1 MNTPLNKR
9 ILSNWPAWHQQP
21 FRLTCNEINNPHHIL
36 KEFFTWYTLSDI
48 RLCLKEWLTDALR
61 AEDVEAL
68 EYVTLH
74 DNIEK
79 LIEAAWV
86 ILGNESVEAID
97 TEDDTKTETPIIP
110 PTHEVVQPEA
120 DPLERIIDII
130 VKVTEAEK
138 IFLLDARGNDNTGH
152 ASQYDLLI
160 LLPGK
165 SQQPHKEL
173 QEAIESACKDIADVM
188 INFSNAVEIYRLI
201 KEGHIFFSMVC
212 TTDNLVHDDGRVP
225 LPVPTITDLSAIKTK
240 AQEDFNKTYRIAQLF
255 YEGAGYF
262 YLKQDKSLTAFMLQ
276 QATEHCLRAIL
287 YALTGHNYV
296 THNLQRLLRFTRQ
309 CAPELQ
315 EIFHSGP
322 GGNKNLL
329 HLLYKAYVHARYKDD
344 FQIEHNQLQ
353 ILFRLIQKLHDKT
366 TQVFQEKMDSLTNKF
381 TQHD

>member
-86 ILGNESVEAID
+86 ILGNESVEVID

-110 PTHEVVQPEA
+110 ITHEVLQPEA

-138 IFLLDARGNDNTGH
+138 IFLLDARGNDNAGH
-152 ASQYDLLI
+152 AAQYDLLI
-160 LLPGK
+160 LLPRK

-173 QEAIESACKDIADVM
+173 QEAIEAACKDIADVM
-188 INFSNAVEIYRLI
+188 ISFSKAVEVYRLI
-201 KEGHIFFSMVC
+201 KEGHIFLSFAC
-212 TTDNLVHDDGRVP
+212 TADNLIYDNGRFP
-225 LPVPTITDLSAIKTK
+225 LPVPTLTNLAAIKIK
-240 AQEDFNKTYRIAQLF
+240 AQEDFNKTFHIAQLF

-262 YLKQDKSLTAFMLQ
+262 YLKQDNSLTAFMLQ

-353 ILFRLIQKLHDKT
+353 TLFRLIQKLHDKT

>member
-9 ILSNWPAWHQQP
+9 ILSNWPVWHQQP

-86 ILGNESVEAID
+86 ILGNESVEGID
-97 TEDDTKTETPIIP
+97 TEDNNKTETPIIP
-110 PTHEVVQPEA
+110 LTPEVLQPEA
-120 DPLERIIDII
+120 DPLERILDII
-130 VKVTEAEK
+130 VKITEAEK
-138 IFLLDARGNDNTGH
+138 IYLLDAHGTDKAGH
-152 ASQYDLLI
+152 AFQYDLLI
-160 LLPGK
+160 LLPVK

-173 QEAIESACKDIADVM
+173 QEAIEAQCKDIADIM
-188 INFSNAVEIYRLI
+188 ISFSKAVEIYRLI
-201 KEGHIFFSMVC
+201 KEGHIFFSFVC
-212 TTDNLVHDDGRVP
+212 IAENLIYDDGRFP
-225 LPVPTITDLSAIKTK
+225 LPVPAITDLAAIKTK
-240 AQEDFNKTYRIAQLF
+240 ALEDFNKPFHVAQIF
-255 YEGAGYF
+255 YDGAGYF
-262 YLKQDKSLTAFMLQ
+262 YLKHDKNLTAFMLQ

-296 THNLQRLLRFTRQ
+296 THNLQRLFRFTRQ

-315 EIFHSGP
+315 VFFHSGA

-344 FQIEHNQLQ
+344 FQIEHHQIQ
-353 ILFRLIQKLHDKT
+353 ILFRLIKQLHDKT
-366 TQVFQEKMDSLTNKF
+366 TQVFQEKLDSLTNKF

>member
-9 ILSNWPAWHQQP
+9 ILSTWPAWHQQP
-21 FRLTCNEINNPHHIL
+21 FRLTCDEINNPRHIL

-79 LIEAAWV
+79 LIEASWV

-97 TEDDTKTETPIIP
+97 SEDDTQTETPIIP
-110 PTHEVVQPEA
+110 LTHEVIQPKA
-120 DPLERIIDII
+120 DPLEIIIDII

-138 IFLLDARGNDNTGH
+138 IFLLDAQGNDNAGH
-152 ASQYDLLI
+152 AAQYDLLI

-173 QEAIESACKDIADVM
+173 QTAIEAACKDIADVM
-188 INFSNAVEIYRLI
+188 ISFSNAVEIYRLI
-201 KEGHIFFSMVC
+201 KEGHIFFSFVC
-212 TTDNLVHDDGRVP
+212 TAENQIYDDGRFP
-225 LPVPTITDLSAIKTK
+225 LPVPAITDLAAIKTK
-240 AQEDFNKTYRIAQLF
+240 AQDGFNKTFHIAQLF

-296 THNLQRLLRFTRQ
+296 THNLQRLLRFTRH

-315 EIFHSGP
+315 EIFPSSSG
-322 GGNKNLL
+322 NDKNLL
-329 HLLYKAYVHARYKDD
+329 GLLYKAYVHARYKDD

-353 ILFRLIQKLHDKT
+353 TLFRLIQKLHDKT
-366 TQVFQEKMDSLTNKF
+366 TQVFQGKMDLLTNKF

>member
-21 FRLTCNEINNPHHIL
+21 FRLTCNEINNPRHIL

-79 LIEAAWV
+79 LIEAAWL
-86 ILGNESVEAID
+86 ILGNESVGPID

-110 PTHEVVQPEA
+110 LTPEVLQPEG

-138 IFLLDARGNDNTGH
+138 IFLLDARGNDNAGH

-173 QEAIESACKDIADVM
+173 QETIETACKDIADVM
-188 INFSNAVEIYRLI
+188 ISFSKAVEIYRLI
-201 KEGHIFFSMVC
+201 REGHIFYSLVC
-212 TTDNLVHDDGRVP
+212 TTENMVYDDGRFP
-225 LPVPTITDLSAIKTK
+225 LPISIITNLEVMKIK
-240 AQEDFNKTYRIAQLF
+240 AQEDFYKTFRIARLF
-255 YEGAGYF
+255 LDGAGHF
-262 YLKQDKSLTAFMLQ
+262 SQIRVADIAAFMLH
-276 QATEHCLRAIL
+276 QAAEHCLRAIL

-296 THNLQRLLRFTRQ
+296 THNLRRLLRFTRQ
-309 CAPELQ
+309 CAPKLYDAHPFSTRKDKDLFQ
-315 EIFHSGP
+315 
-322 GGNKNLL
+322 
-329 HLLYKAYVHARYKDD
+329 LLYKAYVNARYKDD
-344 FQIEHNQLQ
+344 FKIEHLELQ
-353 ILFRLIQKLHDKT
+353 ELFTLIHELHLKT
-366 TQVFQEKMDSLTNKF
+366 EQIFQEKMDSLTNKF